1 MSKNKTQKLELKIS
15 PIGQEL
21 LPEGFI
27 ERVRKYKEILKEVE
41 TSSLEET
48 VSNFQRDLLPE
59 RELKIWEKIAS
70 QYELMVKNNPNLD
83 ISKKKELFATVLRST
98 M

>member
-1 MSKNKTQKLELKIS
+1 MSKNKTQKLELKMG
-15 PIGQEL
+15 PIRQEL

-70 QYELMVKNNPNLD
+70 HYELKVKNNPSWG
-83 ISKKKELFATVLRST
+83 ISKKKELFAEVLRST